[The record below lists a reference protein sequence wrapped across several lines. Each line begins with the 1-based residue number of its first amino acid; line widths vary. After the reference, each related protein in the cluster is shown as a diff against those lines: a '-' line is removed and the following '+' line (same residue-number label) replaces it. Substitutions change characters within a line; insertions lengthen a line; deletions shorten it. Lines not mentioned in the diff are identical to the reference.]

1 MILPILVQYLW
12 HLYLYPNFIDKE
24 MSWAEFYLQVYKTG
38 KRSLNSNSF
47 QSVCKKKSY
56 PTYFFDDIFKSHLNL
71 PNLEIDLVFL
81 IC

>member
-1 MILPILVQYLW
+1 MILPILLQYLW

-24 MSWAEFYLQVYKTG
+24 VSWAKFYLQVYKTG

-47 QSVCKKKSY
+47 QSVYKKSY
-56 PTYFFDDIFKSHLNL
+56 PTYFFESDIFKSHLNL